1 MAAPYTVPMNANVP
15 DLPTMTK
22 GALNVLDANRK
33 GFFLMIEGGAVD
45 WAGHANQPGRAIE
58 EQIDFNK
65 AVEAVVRWVQRNS
78 DWDETLVIVTGDH
91 ETGCLWGPGS
101 GVPGGNGT
109 WTPLVNNGED
119 VTPGMQFN
127 SGDHTNSLIPFFARG
142 EGAAD
147 LRAAAMK
154 ADPIRGKY
162 LDNTDI
168 AKVILADMR

>member
-1 MAAPYTVPMNANVP
+1 
-15 DLPTMTK
+15 MTK
-22 GALNVLDANRK
+22 SALNVLDANRK

-119 VTPGMQFN
+119 VTPGMQSN